1 LPPIGAN
8 DDTKSQHSASQSS
21 LRKNEKPAE
30 TVKPEVIT
38 GHEST
43 DQKTEPKVW
52 SDLDKYIELLLDSKS
67 EEETVFMY
75 LNPNLLNGD
84 PYDL

>member
-1 LPPIGAN
+1 M
-8 DDTKSQHSASQSS
+8 S
-21 LRKNEKPAE
+21 
-30 TVKPEVIT
+30 
-38 GHEST
+38 GHE
-43 DQKTEPKVW
+43 DLENKTEARVW

-75 LNPNLLNGD
+75 LLPKENSPD